1 MRMIL
6 NEKER
11 SAKIVLGKKK
21 RISCLV
27 VFFLCLFVYFP
38 RGIYADKLDDSITDV
53 TKEIDATVQFVEE
66 QNFEQAS
73 EQYQVVKQWWTA
85 HKQAVKQKNAA
96 AAQQIDL
103 KVGQASIAL
112 LTEDASKAQK
122 ELFALSQATQEVNPS
137 EADSLTGYIKKLSTL
152 EQIVQAAEW
161 EQAQVLTEQ
170 LATEWLSVEGD
181 VVSRSQTIY
190 DNAEK
195 NLLLLKNAVESQ
207 EQTKAA
213 TILSEMKTELTS
225 IDSSDYSLVDVAMI
239 PFREGLEALL
249 IISLLLSVTKYQG
262 ATSAKKA
269 KRWILS
275 GGLLGI
281 VTSLIIGVIVYYVL
295 SVVTFGNNNNLIN
308 GYTGIFSSMMLVYVG
323 IWMHKSSDVEKMT
336 SFYREKSQAA
346 NTSRKQFGL
355 ALLAFLAIVREGLEI
370 VIFLIGMVGKV
381 SLTQLILGFA
391 LGLFL
396 LLVVAIVLFVF
407 ERRLPLKLFFTLS
420 SVVIFYLAIKFMGSG
435 VHSLQL
441 ADQLPNQVESYLPTY
456 TGLSIYP
463 SWYSLVPQLV
473 IIALIIGYLFGKRKK
488 ETIHEK

>member
-1 MRMIL
+1 
-6 NEKER
+6 
-11 SAKIVLGKKK
+11 
-21 RISCLV
+21 
-27 VFFLCLFVYFP
+27 
-38 RGIYADKLDDSITDV
+38 
-53 TKEIDATVQFVEE
+53 
-66 QNFEQAS
+66 
-73 EQYQVVKQWWTA
+73 
-85 HKQAVKQKNAA
+85 
-96 AAQQIDL
+96 
-103 KVGQASIAL
+103 
-112 LTEDASKAQK
+112 
-122 ELFALSQATQEVNPS
+122 
-137 EADSLTGYIKKLSTL
+137 
-152 EQIVQAAEW
+152 
-161 EQAQVLTEQ
+161 
-170 LATEWLSVEGD
+170 
-181 VVSRSQTIY
+181 
-190 DNAEK
+190 
-195 NLLLLKNAVESQ
+195 
-207 EQTKAA
+207 
-213 TILSEMKTELTS
+213 
-225 IDSSDYSLVDVAMI
+225 
-239 PFREGLEALL
+239 
-249 IISLLLSVTKYQG
+249 
-262 ATSAKKA
+262 
-269 KRWILS
+269 
-275 GGLLGI
+275 
-281 VTSLIIGVIVYYVL
+281 
-295 SVVTFGNNNNLIN
+295 
-308 GYTGIFSSMMLVYVG
+308 MMLVYVG